1 MTLTNPEVKYITSHA
16 DGKVQLFSRVP
27 TDFGGNADNFIA
39 ERDTQEEIDELIV
52 RLKNL
57 AR

>member
-1 MTLTNPEVKYITSHA
+1 MLTNPEVKYITAHA

-27 TDFGGNADNFIA
+27 TDFGGDADNFIA
-39 ERDTQEEIDELIV
+39 ERDTQEEIDDLIK
-52 RLKNL
+52 RLKSL